1 MLVKLLSK
9 RRANWHWWQI
19 VSSGSLPFFH
29 LDIQIFRDLQKLF
42 AIFTPIEKIKNLSAS
57 CLDFSWSWKTEVFTI
72 VVIRYTSLMER
83 IPNANELVRKMKRFY
98 KMCRNAQMKI
108 LSVKVSTFLLITIDI
123 PRINL
128 SLTVRL
134 EPGPSWF
141 LTTDW
146 TKYKLTIWEI
156 PEKLW
161 PRT

>member
-1 MLVKLLSK
+1 MLVKLPSK

-57 CLDFSWSWKTEVFTI
+57 CLDFSWSWETEVFTI

-123 PRINL
+123 PRINFITD
-128 SLTVRL
+128 SSVRARAIMIL
-134 EPGPSWF
+134 NYR
-141 LTTDW
+141 LD
-146 TKYKLTIWEI
+146 KV
-156 PEKLW
+156 
-161 PRT
+161 